1 MAGEDQAKQFNWD
14 EEDKKAATATAAP
27 AGGAPAAG
35 FTWDQDPGLQAATT
49 DKAADQQRQEQAARH
64 GAMQRTKGG
73 QIFNPEDLE
82 RKPTPLS
89 AVAREGAL
97 GLSSGYSGA
106 PESPTPLHD
115 INEQEKAEETKREAH
130 PILSSLEAG
139 TIGPLENLYGLGKG
153 LYGAG
158 KEIYTGVSD
167 KDPAA
172 VAHGGGSLVGQA
184 LMLGAGAEAPEA
196 AGRESTLLP
205 IGKAAVTKPLEA
217 YHVGLSGEDLLTKGV
232 GPKSTNLA
240 WRPAIERPGVQ
251 RALKTAGDTSAAQL
265 NEALPGMK
273 DKIWDEEVEPAMK
286 RQADRPVDMKPAAD
300 AVRKVITPE
309 MEEFDENQAEKL
321 KILAD
326 KLEKSRDVD
335 GAGRLLKYV
344 NGQLDSYFNRY
355 PSARR
360 ANLMSDPETAGWE
373 ASRRAIREQLM
384 GTLEE
389 AGETQVRDAR
399 LDYGGLETV
408 AKEVERRVNQAD
420 RMKPVSLAR
429 MLGLMGAP
437 FSGGLTLA
445 LGEYAHHLNK
455 PDVLIN
461 RGIERL
467 NPEPAA
473 PFTPPPAFEKP
484 QPQYDYAVGPQ
495 QLAHPEPIGPQ
506 LPAGWRPGAT
516 RPEPAP
522 GFDIT
527 EAPGRSSLFPQER
540 PQVNAPPNLT
550 WGGPLQRIEGTAPA
564 EAAPPRR
571 EPWAPPPVES
581 QYKLER
587 IRPEGETN
595 ENPNA
600 LGEAGQGAVR
610 VPPGS
615 RQLPAPPAR
624 ERTAPPPVETQHR
637 LERIHPEVERET
649 VQDPNALGP
658 AGEGGIRIA
667 PGSRELPPP
676 SWRTAGPQEPGR
688 LSPIGKATSTSIDT
702 LRSLF
707 KGRPEAAPQSEPVS
721 KIYTPEELEDA
732 RLMIESELG
741 MMRSGDRPGR
751 YFNEVERGTMNPQ
764 REQRADKGVF
774 AGGQWMGV
782 KSIRNSLPWFRNS
795 SLSPSVVERALKNGQ
810 GPVYEQI
817 MRSAAEQVRREHATN
832 AGEREAIGKENEGEE
847 VNFMPSEETQTQQP
861 YKIEHRMGLDWA
873 IPPEGG
879 FSVSIP
885 KDLPEAERP
894 AYVEKM
900 FKLQREQ
907 KPNLFK

>member
-49 DKAADQQRQEQAARH
+49 DKAADQQRQEQAARR

-97 GLSSGYSGA
+97 GLASGYSGA

-158 KEIYTGVSD
+158 KEIYGGVSD

-172 VAHGGGSLVGQA
+172 VAHGGGSLVGQLA
-184 LMLGAGAEAPEA
+184 MLGAGAEAPEA

-205 IGKAAVTKPLEA
+205 IGKEAVTKPLEA
-217 YHVGLSGEDLLTKGV
+217 YHIGLSGEDLLTKGV
-232 GPKSTNLA
+232 GPKSSNLG
-240 WRPAIERPGVQ
+240 WRDAIRRPGVQ
-251 RALKTAGDTSAAQL
+251 RALQSVETESAGQL
-265 NEALPGMK
+265 HEALPAMK
-273 DKIWDEEVEPAMK
+273 DKIWTDKVEPAIK
-286 RQADRPVDMKPAAD
+286 RQADYPVDMKPAAE
-300 AVRKVITPE
+300 AVRGVVTPE
-309 MEEFDENQAEKL
+309 MEEFDEKQAEDLNKV
-321 KILAD
+321 AD
-326 KLEKSRDVD
+326 KLEGSRTV
-335 GAGRLLKYV
+335 AEANRLLKYV
-344 NGQLDSYFNRY
+344 NGKLNSYFNKY

-360 ANLMSDPETAGWE
+360 ANLMSDPEIAGWE
-373 ASRRAIREQLM
+373 AARQSIREQFLS
-384 GTLEE
+384 TLKDQR
-389 AGETQVRDAR
+389 GETQIADAR

-420 RMKPVSLAR
+420 RMKPMSLAR
-429 MLGLMGAP
+429 ILGVMGAP
-437 FSGGLTLA
+437 VTGGLSLA

-455 PDVLIN
+455 PDVLIQK
-461 RGIERL
+461 GIERL
-467 NPEPAA
+467 NPGPEPA
-473 PFTPPPAFEKP
+473 FTPPPAFEKP

-506 LPAGWRPGAT
+506 LPAGWKAGAT

-527 EAPGRSSLFPQER
+527 ETPGRSSLFPQEA

-550 WGGPLQRIEGTAPA
+550 WGGPLERIAPQ
-564 EAAPPRR
+564 EAPR
-571 EPWAPPPVES
+571 PAAGGPPPPVES

-587 IRPEGETN
+587 I
-595 ENPNA
+595 
-600 LGEAGQGAVR
+600 
-610 VPPGS
+610 
-615 RQLPAPPAR
+615 
-624 ERTAPPPVETQHR
+624 
-637 LERIHPEVERET
+637 HPEQEREP
-649 VQDPNALGP
+649 VQNPNALGP

-676 SWRTAGPQEPGR
+676 SWRTQGPQEPGR

-832 AGEREAIGKENEGEE
+832 AGEREAIGKEDEGED
-847 VNFMPSEETQTQQP
+847 VNFMPAEETQAQEP

-894 AYVEKM
+894 AYIEKM
-900 FKLQREQ
+900 FKMQREG